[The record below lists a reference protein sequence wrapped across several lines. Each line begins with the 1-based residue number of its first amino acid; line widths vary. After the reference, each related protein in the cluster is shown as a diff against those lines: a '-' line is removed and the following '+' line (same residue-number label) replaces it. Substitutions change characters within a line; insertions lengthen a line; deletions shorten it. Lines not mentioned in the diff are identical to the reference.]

1 MSQTNRWGTPSLFIS
16 DVCLRNHL
24 NATMVPALALFTVMA
39 YNRSV
44 TYSLTK
50 SYAPKIDILGSPA
63 LTTLTVSDPPLWSQ
77 QAFTK
82 LRPSKGKGLGT
93 LQHLPVS
100 WTVTAPEFLSPIATV
115 MFLLPAKSHIQ
126 KANWWDI
133 ILKDAHSSGVGT
145 SCHIL
150 SIALCSVLGFHQ
162 SQNCFLQRLNCAT
175 EVQTQKH
182 HSLKECPKNRHTHVI
197 QL

>member
-1 MSQTNRWGTPSLFIS
+1 MRDSQFVHQWCLPKKPFECYNGPSFSTIYCYGIQQICYLQSHQIL
-16 DVCLRNHL
+16 C
-24 NATMVPALALFTVMA
+24 T
-39 YNRSV
+39 
-44 TYSLTK
+44 
-50 SYAPKIDILGSPA
+50 KIDILGSPA

-115 MFLLPAKSHIQ
+115 MFLLPAKSHMQ

-133 ILKDAHSSGVGT
+133 ILKDAHSSGVDT